1 MRLQGFTSVQSI
13 ELDMLNGRTRAV
25 WVAEKHVELW
35 SGIRIV
41 TRPTPVVMLAV
52 TDTKWR
58 PASAPPLG
66 TRSEVE
72 WIGRL
77 KGARMGRVDEH
88 LYRQRT
94 LPLWHFLM
102 KR

>member
-1 MRLQGFTSVQSI
+1 MERNPHRNASDARGDARGHRYQ
-13 ELDMLNGRTRAV
+13 R
-25 WVAEKHVELW
+25 
-35 SGIRIV
+35 
-41 TRPTPVVMLAV
+41 
-52 TDTKWR
+52 R